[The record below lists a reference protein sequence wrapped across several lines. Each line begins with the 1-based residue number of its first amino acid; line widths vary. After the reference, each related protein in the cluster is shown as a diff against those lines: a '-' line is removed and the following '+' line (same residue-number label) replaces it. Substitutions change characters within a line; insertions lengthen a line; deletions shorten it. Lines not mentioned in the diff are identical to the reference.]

1 MRRAR
6 CARSSR
12 VREVAFFFYGT
23 LMDHDML
30 SEVLGRRIPPRTLL
44 AARLPGYRRAA
55 VRGAA
60 YPIILPQRGA
70 SVRGVILRRVRPVE
84 RSRLCAHEG
93 DRYEPVCAMAE
104 LPGKRRA
111 RVFLFKSKP
120 GAYTITSGPW
130 SFATW
135 RLRRKRLQIA
145 TLTKDPLALPPS

>member
-12 VREVAFFFYGT
+12 VREAAFFFYGT
-23 LMDHDML
+23 LMDRDLL
-30 SEVLGRRIPPRTLL
+30 SEVLGRRIPLRALL
-44 AARLPGYRRAA
+44 PARLPGYRRAA

-70 SVRGVILRRVRPVE
+70 SVRGVILRRVRPVK
-84 RSRLCAHEG
+84 RSRLCAYEG
-93 DRYEPVCAMAE
+93 DGYEPVCAMAE

-120 GAYTITSGPW
+120 GAYTVTSRPC

-135 RLRRKRLQIA
+135 RLRHKRLEIA
-145 TLTKDPLALPPS
+145 AITKDSLALPAS